1 MFATS
6 FIVYRKE
13 AKPLKLNRGSAGL
26 YIQTPINTAVSSR
39 HSPPEFLLKARRVLA
54 RNARLLGEGVGGSC
68 CSVSQRL
75 GARGHASR
83 RGEHPAAALAMLD
96 WPSSSFRGRKPPA
109 CAEQA
114 CEAEEPVGP
123 SHRVCEGGGW
133 SRLSR
138 RPPLLQPKPP
148 AIN

>member
-1 MFATS
+1 M
-6 FIVYRKE
+6 
-13 AKPLKLNRGSAGL
+13 
-26 YIQTPINTAVSSR
+26 
-39 HSPPEFLLKARRVLA
+39 LLGVPASGCALA
-54 RNARLLGEGVGGSC
+54 R
-68 CSVSQRL
+68 
-75 GARGHASR
+75 ARG
-83 RGEHPAAALAMLD
+83 PPPPPTALATLD
-96 WPSSSFRGRKPPA
+96 WPSASLRGRKPRA